1 MKDILKV
8 VFVIIGTMI
17 GAGFAS
23 GQEIWIFFNRY
34 GNLGILGLIL
44 SISLSG
50 FLIYKVFNK
59 LQKENLY
66 TYSQLL
72 EKISECLT
80 AEEAV
85 KIINE
90 NNYTEFYDNV
100 SNKCKYKV
108 KQYLCDDD
116 IEVEIMMFSMDKTLL
131 GKSNNT
137 DSLVEVFRW

>member
-59 LQKENLY
+59 LQKGF
-66 TYSQLL
+66 
-72 EKISECLT
+72 
-80 AEEAV
+80 AEE
-85 KIINE
+85 
-90 NNYTEFYDNV
+90 
-100 SNKCKYKV
+100 
-108 KQYLCDDD
+108 L
-116 IEVEIMMFSMDKTLL
+116 
-131 GKSNNT
+131 
-137 DSLVEVFRW
+137 